1 MPDWTFTADMT
12 TSTEH
17 STEQAPGNEAD
28 ALPMISQSPIVPP
41 GNIAG
46 QALSFVVA
54 IMSFLACLTIGAVT
68 LIDESASAWQSQI
81 SREATVQIRPADD
94 FDIEAALKDARD
106 MVIEFEG
113 VTDAQIISMPET
125 QDLLAP
131 WLGAELDL
139 SQLPVPRLVV
149 VTIDESAPPNF
160 DAMRAAIV
168 QEVPNASLDD
178 HRAWVERLVLMART
192 TTFAGVAVLLLVMTA
207 LVFTVVFAT
216 RGALAGNQIIIEVL
230 HFVGARSG
238 FIAHQ
243 FQRRFFFIGLRGAL
257 VGGVSAIF
265 CFLVIQFWAGRNLT
279 SVQGE
284 QVASLFGDFSF
295 GTRSIIGVLLVVVLV
310 ACLTTITARV
320 TVMRTLYE
328 IDERRADP
336 QRSSY

>member
-1 MPDWTFTADMT
+1 MS
-12 TSTEH
+12 TSSEN
-17 STEQAPGNEAD
+17 SNEQEPSKSGLEPD
-28 ALPMISQSPIVPP
+28 ALPMVSQSPIVPP

-46 QALSFVVA
+46 QALSLVVA
-54 IMSFLACLTIGAVT
+54 IMSFLACLTVGAVT
-68 LIDESASAWQSQI
+68 LIDKSASAWQSQI
-81 SREATVQIRPADD
+81 SREATVQIRPAEN

-113 VTDAQIISMPET
+113 VTDAQVISMTET

-131 WLGAELDL
+131 WLGSELDL

-149 VTIDESAPPNF
+149 VTIDEESPPDF
-160 DAMRAAIV
+160 EAMRTAIV
-168 QEVPNASLDD
+168 EAVPNASLDD

-192 TTFAGVAVLLLVMTA
+192 TTYVGVAVLLLVMAA
-207 LVFTVVFAT
+207 LVLTVVFAT

-230 HFVGARSG
+230 HFVGARAG

-243 FQRRFFFIGLRGAL
+243 FQRRFFLIGLRGAL
-257 VGGVSAIF
+257 AGGVGAIF
-265 CFLVIQFWAGRNLT
+265 CFLVVQYWASRNLT

-284 QVASLFGDFSF
+284 QVASLFGDFSI

-320 TVMRTLYE
+320 TVLRTLYE

-336 QRSSY
+336 SMSSY

>member
-1 MPDWTFTADMT
+1 MT
-12 TSTEH
+12 TSTEN
-17 STEQAPGNEAD
+17 SDDTASGAD
-28 ALPMISQSPIVPP
+28 GSPLISQTPIVPP

-46 QALSFVVA
+46 QALSLVVA
-54 IMSFLACLTIGAVT
+54 IMSFLACLTVGAVT
-68 LIDESASAWQSQI
+68 LIDKSASAWQSQI
-81 SREATVQIRPADD
+81 SREATVQIRPAAD
-94 FDIEAALKDARD
+94 FDIEAALKVARD
-106 MVIEFEG
+106 MVIEFDG

-131 WLGAELDL
+131 WLGSELDL

-149 VTIDESAPPNF
+149 VTIDEASPPDF
-160 DAMRAAIV
+160 EAMRAAIV

-192 TTFAGVAVLLLVMTA
+192 TTYVGVAVLILVMSA
-207 LVFTVVFAT
+207 LVLTVVFAT

-230 HFVGARSG
+230 HFVGARAG

-243 FQRRFFFIGLRGAL
+243 FQRRFFLIGLRGAL
-257 VGGVSAIF
+257 AGGAGAIF
-265 CFLVIQFWAGRNLT
+265 CFLVIQFWTGRNLT

-284 QVASLFGDFSF
+284 QVSSLFGDFSI
-295 GTRSIIGVLLVVVLV
+295 GMRSIIGVFLVIALV
-310 ACLTTITARV
+310 ACLTTITARI

-336 QRSSY
+336 QRSNY

>member
-1 MPDWTFTADMT
+1 MA
-12 TSTEH
+12 TSTTNG
-17 STEQAPGNEAD
+17 SEQAKGGSAIKAD
-28 ALPMISQSPIVPP
+28 ALPMLSQSPIVPP

-46 QALSFVVA
+46 QALSLVVA
-54 IMSFLACLTIGAVT
+54 IMSFLACLTVGAVT

-81 SREATVQIRPADD
+81 SREATVQIRPAED

-149 VTIDESAPPNF
+149 VTIDESSPPDF
-160 DAMRAAIV
+160 EAMRAAIA

-192 TTFAGVAVLLLVMTA
+192 TTFAGVAVLLLVMAA
-207 LVFTVVFAT
+207 LVLTVIFAT

-243 FQRRFFFIGLRGAL
+243 FQRRFFLIGLRGAL
-257 VGGVSAIF
+257 VGGAGAIF
-265 CFLVIQFWAGRNLT
+265 CFLVIQFWTGRNLT

-284 QVASLFGDFSF
+284 QVSSLFGDFSI
-295 GTRSIIGVLLVVVLV
+295 GTRSIIGVLMVIVLV
-310 ACLTTITARV
+310 ACITTITARV
-320 TVMRTLYE
+320 TVLRTLFE